1 MSLKKLIDIISSF
14 AYHISVLIYI
24 SIILFLIYTQNTK
37 SRLDPA
43 QYESESG
50 FNYLEDTDVFD

>member
-1 MSLKKLIDIISSF
+1 MKNLFNIISSF

-43 QYESESG
+43 QYESEAG
-50 FNYLEDTDVFD
+50 FNYLEDANVFE

>member
-1 MSLKKLIDIISSF
+1 MKNLFNIISSF
-14 AYHISVLIYI
+14 AYHISILVYI
-24 SIILFLIYTQNTK
+24 TIIVVLIYTQNTK

-43 QYESESG
+43 QYESEAG

>member
-1 MSLKKLIDIISSF
+1 MKNLFSIISSF
-14 AYHISVLIYI
+14 AYHISILIYI
-24 SIILFLIYTQNTK
+24 TIIVVLIYTQNTK

-50 FNYLEDTDVFD
+50 FNYLEDTNVFE